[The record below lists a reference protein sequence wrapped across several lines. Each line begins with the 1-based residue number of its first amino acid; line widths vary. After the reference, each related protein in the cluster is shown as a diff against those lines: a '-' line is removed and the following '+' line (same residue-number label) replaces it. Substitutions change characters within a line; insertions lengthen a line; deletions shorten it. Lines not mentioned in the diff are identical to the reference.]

1 MGTFLVAAVLVV
13 IAVFAFKNSL
23 GHLKGEGGCCGGGSG
38 EVKKEIPVKELD
50 GQKLGELVVSI
61 EGMHCDHCVYSVT
74 RAINR
79 IEGAAAR
86 VDLKKKQARVLYD
99 REISSDEVRSAI
111 ELEGFQVT
119 NIQKVNG
126 C

>member
-1 MGTFLVAAVLVV
+1 M
-13 IAVFAFKNSL
+13 
-23 GHLKGEGGCCGGGSG
+23 
-38 EVKKEIPVKELD
+38 
-50 GQKLGELVVSI
+50 VSI

-74 RAINR
+74 RAVNR

-99 REISSDEVRSAI
+99 REISFDEVRSAI

-119 NIQKVNG
+119 DIQKVN
-126 C
+126 